1 MVYNIRVPS
10 YTEGGAVK
18 EPEKRITVR
27 VTESLHRKVKAKAA
41 LVGKSV
47 SDVLR
52 EYLEEW
58 TGDVEP
64 PVKPEK
70 ETPKGE

>member
-1 MVYNIRVPS
+1 M
-10 YTEGGAVK
+10 T

-27 VTESLHRKVKAKAA
+27 VPESLHRKVKAKAA

-52 EYLEEW
+52 EYMQEW
-58 TGDVEP
+58 TGDIEP
-64 PVKPEK
+64 PTTE
-70 ETPKGE
+70 EERLEQE

>member
-1 MVYNIRVPS
+1 M
-10 YTEGGAVK
+10 T

-27 VTESLHRKVKAKAA
+27 VPGSLHRKVKAKAA

-58 TGDVEP
+58 TGDIKTTVTEEEE
-64 PVKPEK
+64 KPDQA
-70 ETPKGE
+70 

>member
-1 MVYNIRVPS
+1 M
-10 YTEGGAVK
+10 E

-27 VTESLHRKVKAKAA
+27 VPESLHRKVKAKAA

-52 EYLEEW
+52 EYLEGW

-64 PVKPEK
+64 PAKPEK
-70 ETPKGE
+70 ETPRRE

>member
-1 MVYNIRVPS
+1 V
-10 YTEGGAVK
+10 A
-18 EPEKRITVR
+18 EPQKRITVR
-27 VTESLHRKVKAKAA
+27 VSETLHRKVKARAA

-58 TGDVEP
+58 TGDIEP
-64 PVKPEK
+64 PAIRKQEEQPEQ
-70 ETPKGE
+70 E